1 MADEYLAHI
10 AEDGRTQT
18 VLEHCTETARYAA
31 QCLAP
36 VQLDTIAYL
45 AGLLHDLGKYE
56 KPYQEYLIKA
66 VNSEDV
72 YRGSVIHSFQGCR
85 YILEAFHRPGAE
97 DHSDIT
103 AELIA
108 YAIGAHHGLFDCID
122 AKQKSGFLHRLREQT
137 PEYQNAVARF
147 IAESSKN
154 LENCFENANLQM
166 QPIYARLDTQLDDN
180 VYAFQIGMLSRML
193 LSAVIEGDRRSTREF
208 MNPEMV
214 EVASP
219 DIGTLWNERLH
230 FMEGKLTGFP
240 GDSPI
245 KEARRWISDQ
255 CRMAADGTGRVF
267 RLNVP
272 TGGGK
277 TLSALR
283 FALAHAAKERKQRI
297 IFTAPLL
304 SILEQNADV
313 IRRFIGDDGIVLEHH
328 SNVVR
333 TAETEE
339 TLDFK
344 ELLCEN
350 WHSPVIITTMVQL
363 LNTLF
368 AGKTTAIRRMHALA
382 NSIIVIDE
390 VHAIPNHMVALFNQ
404 AVDFLAQY
412 CGTTFVLCSATQP
425 GFEVARDY
433 PLSTPIV
440 NMVSPNPVI
449 SEVFKRTELRNAGVK
464 KLEEIPVF
472 ISEVA
477 ADTNSLLVIC
487 NKRAE
492 AESLFRSLPPSDRG
506 VNFYLSASM
515 CIQHRRDVLKE
526 LQSALEAKKKVICIA
541 TQVVEAGVDISFE
554 TVVRLSAGM
563 DNIVQAA
570 GRCNRNGESQIPKP
584 VYIVEC
590 EGENLAFL
598 PDIQTAKESTS
609 ALMTAFRKSP
619 QRFDNDLASEA
630 AIQFFYRHRYANIP
644 AHAQEYPLPKRMPTL
659 FELLSCKGFGTDG
672 SEGYDEFYMA
682 QAFKTA
688 GEFFQV
694 FDNDTDSAIVPY
706 KNGEKLIQELSMIS
720 ERDYTALA
728 DWQERAKP
736 YMLSLYSYQE
746 ERYRTEHAVYECNGV
761 MVLRSEYYD
770 SAGVGLLTQP
780 KTMDFL
786 EV

>member
-18 VLEHCTETARYAA
+18 VLEHCMETARYAA
-31 QCLAP
+31 ECLAP
-36 VQLDTIAYL
+36 VQLDAVVFL
-45 AGLLHDLGKYE
+45 AGLVHDLGKYE
-56 KPYQEYLIKA
+56 MPYQEYLINA
-66 VNSEDV
+66 AYSEDV
-72 YRGSVIHSFQGCR
+72 RRGSVIHSFQGCR
-85 YILEAFHRPGAE
+85 YVLETFHRSGAE
-97 DHSDIT
+97 DYSDIT

-122 AKQKSGFLHRLREQT
+122 AKQKSGFLHRLCEQT
-137 PEYQNAVARF
+137 PEYQDAVARF
-147 IAESSKN
+147 IAESSEN
-154 LENCFENANLQM
+154 LENCFEKANLQM
-166 QPIYARLDTQLDDN
+166 QPVYAKLNAQLDDN

-208 MNPEMV
+208 MNPDMTEA
-214 EVASP
+214 VAS
-219 DIGTLWNERLH
+219 DIRTLWSEHLNY
-230 FMEGKLTGFP
+230 MEQKLAEFS

-245 KEARRWISDQ
+245 QKARCWISDQ
-255 CRMAADGTGRVF
+255 CRAAANGTGRVF

-313 IRRFIGDDGIVLEHH
+313 IRCFIGDDGIVLEHH

-333 TAETEE
+333 TAEAEE

-350 WHSPVIITTMVQL
+350 WHSPVIISTMVQL

-368 AGKTTAIRRMHALA
+368 SGKTTAIRRMHALA

-390 VHAIPNHMVALFNQ
+390 VQAIPNRMIALFNQ

-433 PLSTPIV
+433 PVFTPIV
-440 NMVSPNPVI
+440 NMVPPNPAI
-449 SEVFKRTELRNAGVK
+449 SEVFKRTEFRNAGAM
-464 KLEEIPVF
+464 KLEEIPDF
-472 ISEVA
+472 LSEVA
-477 ADTNSLLVIC
+477 ADTKSLLVIC

-492 AESLFRSLPPSDRG
+492 AESLFHSLPTSDG
-506 VNFYLSASM
+506 ETHFHLSASM

-570 GRCNRNGESQIPKP
+570 GRCNRNGESQKPKP

-598 PDIQTAKESTS
+598 PDIQAAKESTS

-619 QRFDNDLASEA
+619 QRFDNDLASEG
-630 AIQFFYRHRYANIP
+630 AIQFFYRHRYANLP

-659 FELLSCKGFGTDG
+659 FGLLSCNGFGTDG
-672 SEGYDEFYMA
+672 SEGYDQFYMV

-706 KNGEKLIQELSMIS
+706 KNGEKLIRELSTIS
-720 ERDYTALA
+720 ERDYAALA
-728 DWQERAKP
+728 HWQERAKP
-736 YMLSLYSYQE
+736 YMVSLYSYQE
-746 ERYRTEHAVYECNGV
+746 EKFRTEHAVYECNGV
-761 MVLRSEYYD
+761 MVLQTEYYD
-770 SAGVGLLTQP
+770 AEGVGLLSHP
-780 KTMDFL
+780 KIMDFL

>member
-1 MADEYLAHI
+1 MAEEYLAHT
-10 AEDGRTQT
+10 AEDGRKQT
-18 VLEHCTETARYAA
+18 VLEHCMEAARYAA
-31 QCLAP
+31 ECLAP
-36 VQLDTIAYL
+36 VQLDAIGFL

-66 VNSEDV
+66 AYSEDIR
-72 YRGSVIHSFQGCR
+72 RGSVIHSFQGCR
-85 YILEAFHRPGAE
+85 YVLETFHRPGAE
-97 DHSDIT
+97 EYSNIT

-122 AKQKSGFLHRLREQT
+122 AKQKSGFLHRLCEQT
-137 PEYQNAVARF
+137 PEYRNAVVRF
-147 IAESSKN
+147 IAESSEN

-166 QPIYARLDTQLDDN
+166 QPVYAKLNAQPDDN
-180 VYAFQIGMLSRML
+180 VYAFQIGMLSRIL

-214 EVASP
+214 EAAAP
-219 DIGTLWNERLH
+219 EIGTQWNERLA
-230 FMEGKLTGFP
+230 FMEQKLTEFS
-240 GDSPI
+240 GDSQI
-245 KEARRWISDQ
+245 QKARRWISDQ
-255 CRMAADGTGRVF
+255 CRAAANGTGRVF

-339 TLDFK
+339 TLDYK

-368 AGKTTAIRRMHALA
+368 SGKTTAIRRMHALA

-390 VHAIPNHMVALFNQ
+390 VQAVPNHMVALFNQ

-425 GFEVARDY
+425 GFETARDY
-433 PLSTPIV
+433 PLATPIV
-440 NMVSPNPVI
+440 NMVPQNSAI
-449 SEVFKRTELRNAGVK
+449 LEIFKRTELRNAGAM
-464 KLEEIPVF
+464 KLEEIPDF
-472 ISEVA
+472 LSEVA
-477 ADTNSLLVIC
+477 ADTKSLLVIC

-492 AESLFRSLPPSDRG
+492 AESLFRSLPTSDG
-506 VNFYLSASM
+506 EAHFHLSASM

-526 LQSALEAKKKVICIA
+526 LQSALEAKKKVICVA

-570 GRCNRNGESQIPKP
+570 GRCNRNGESQEPKP
-584 VYIVEC
+584 VYVVDC
-590 EGENLAFL
+590 EGEDLAFL
-598 PDIQTAKESTS
+598 PDIQAAKDSTS
-609 ALMTAFRKSP
+609 ALMTAYKKSP
-619 QRFDNDLASEA
+619 QRFENDLVSEK
-630 AIQFFYRHRYANIP
+630 AIQFYYRHRYANLVLR
-644 AHAQEYPLPKRMPTL
+644 AQEYPLPKGLPTL
-659 FELLSCKGFGTDG
+659 FNLLSGNSFATDG

-736 YMLSLYSYQE
+736 YMVSLYSYQE
-746 ERYRTEHAVYECNGV
+746 EKFRTEHAVYECNGV
-761 MVLRSEYYD
+761 MVLQPEYYD
-770 SAGVGLLTQP
+770 TEGVGLLSHP
-780 KTMDFL
+780 KMMDFL